1 MAKFEVVKAKQ
12 DNGKDWGRIE
22 LDNFNSLDLED
33 DENVMDMADWP
44 WMVINTHEIED
55 NNILAWCCTQEDAD
69 MIAAALNKHH
79 AS

>member
-12 DNGKDWGRIE
+12 DNGKDWGQIE

-44 WMVINTHEIED
+44 WMVINMHERED

-69 MIAAALNKHH
+69 MITTALNKHH
-79 AS
+79 AP